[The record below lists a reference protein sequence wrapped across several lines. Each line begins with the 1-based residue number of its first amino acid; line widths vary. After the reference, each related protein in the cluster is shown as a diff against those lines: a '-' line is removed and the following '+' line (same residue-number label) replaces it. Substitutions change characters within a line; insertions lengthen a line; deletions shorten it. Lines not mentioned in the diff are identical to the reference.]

1 VPIRPVAEQAPLSP
15 GQNGFTVLYRIASAV
30 TLLAL
35 LMIPLTGCA
44 ATTAQSVPLP
54 TPGGPPAV
62 SPSPAQPIDAQLADA
77 FRREEP
83 AARRQAV
90 LAATDRFLHDQTI
103 RALDDSAVSTAYTDA
118 AFASGALTLDDPAL
132 IRRRD
137 DLAAVA
143 LPDGMGLVLYDLGAE
158 AGAPPLELSRWT
170 AGMRAMQVSWE
181 ADEVGVSYATAGRD
195 GVGRVHYALA
205 GRDEAGWRLMWLSD
219 EAPDWWFNAVG
230 GTLDVRD
237 DREVLT
243 VTGPAELTTEAFFEL
258 EGEPRRTFRLEWR
271 RLEDGYVMA
280 PAVESYPSRTAWLW
294 DVAEPS
300 PYATLV
306 ELVERLQRG
315 DTAGAESLAASP
327 AAFEAALA
335 AGLQRP
341 DRRYQ
346 VVEATGDRVRFRD
359 VEATYDAV
367 FRAPSGPSGD
377 WLIGEITTLAIRTPV
392 PTPTATP

>member
-1 VPIRPVAEQAPLSP
+1 MEKALLSP
-15 GQNGFTVLYRIASAV
+15 RQNAGTVLCRIASMVAS
-30 TLLAL
+30 LAL
-35 LMIPLTGCA
+35 LIPLAGCGSA
-44 ATTAQSVPLP
+44 SAQSVPLP
-54 TPGGPPAV
+54 TPGGPPAG
-62 SPSPAQPIDAQLADA
+62 SASPAQPIDAQLMNA

-90 LAATDRFLHDQTI
+90 LAATDRFLRDQTI
-103 RALDDSAVSTAYTDA
+103 RALDDPTASTSYTDA
-118 AFASGALTLDDPAL
+118 AFASEALTLDDPAL

-143 LPDGMGLVLYDLGAE
+143 LPDGLGLVLYDLGAE

-170 AGMRAMQVSWE
+170 AGMRAMQVSWG

-205 GRDEAGWRLMWLSD
+205 GRDEDGWRRMWLSD

-237 DREVLT
+237 DRAVLT
-243 VTGPAELTTEAFFEL
+243 VTGPAELTTETFFEL
-258 EGEPRRTFRLEWR
+258 EGEPRRTFRVEWR
-271 RLEDGYVMA
+271 RLENTYVLA

-306 ELVERLQRG
+306 EFVERLQRE
-315 DTAGAESLAASP
+315 DMDGAESLAANP
-327 AAFEAALA
+327 TAFEAALA
-335 AGLQRP
+335 FDLQRP

-346 VVEATGDRVRFRD
+346 VVEASDNRVRFRD
-359 VEATYDAV
+359 VEATYEAV
-367 FRAPSGPSGD
+367 FRAPDQPGGD
-377 WLIGEITTLAIRTPV
+377 WLINGISTLAIRTPV
-392 PTPTATP
+392 PTPTAAP